1 VRTRLSD
8 RFPDTQE
15 KYRELACNRAARQ
28 VLIFCSAQ
36 SLGAIRPISLNSETG
51 KFPLPSS
58 LQIEK
63 PESKGA
69 RPEPDE
75 FHTIGQFY
83 AAVEDAIDSLCD
95 ELGEAKV
102 FCGNAERQIQ
112 PEEYYGSGEIVVV
125 TDRDGDAQI
134 LGRGNGKSLAHFY
147 RFNSILK
154 RRHYTTGDK
163 SRSHP
168 QGTTFEVDCS
178 KVDPLPAHWAS
189 RRKLTHH
196 PLSDAAPK
204 TQPVFPMPFCVY
216 ASSTRVRQKG
226 APKQPSTAHP
236 SGASATSTSGNLTT

>member
-1 VRTRLSD
+1 MS
-8 RFPDTQE
+8 
-15 KYRELACNRAARQ
+15 
-28 VLIFCSAQ
+28 
-36 SLGAIRPISLNSETG
+36 
-51 KFPLPSS
+51 
-58 LQIEK
+58 
-63 PESKGA
+63 
-69 RPEPDE
+69 
-75 FHTIGQFY
+75 
-83 AAVEDAIDSLCD
+83 
-95 ELGEAKV
+95 EAKV
-102 FCGNAERQIQ
+102 FCGNAERQIR

-125 TDRDGDAQI
+125 TDRTSAKRAIDEIVHQGEAARDDIFDGDAQI

-147 RFNSILK
+147 RFTSILK